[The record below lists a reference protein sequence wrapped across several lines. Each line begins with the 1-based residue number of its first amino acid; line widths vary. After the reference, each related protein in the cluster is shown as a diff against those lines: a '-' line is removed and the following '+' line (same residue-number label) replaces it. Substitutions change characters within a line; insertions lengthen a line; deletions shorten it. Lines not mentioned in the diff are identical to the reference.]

1 MRGIM
6 YWRYIPFFGR
16 QGTMKNM
23 PALTHSP
30 INPYN
35 NGTIDLPPGD
45 YISAR
50 FYRGGM
56 RWSEVEPKLDI
67 NSHGPGFKHYGR
79 IEDIMA
85 FSNMD
90 AALKFYTKAPRRKI
104 EFERIDIFGGRC
116 ILLYFPNTRN
126 AIGPYQVELSET
138 FFMDSCKSF

>member
-1 MRGIM
+1 M
-6 YWRYIPFFGR
+6 
-16 QGTMKNM
+16 
-23 PALTHSP
+23 THSP

-35 NGTIDLPPGD
+35 NGTVDLPPGD

-67 NSHGPGFKHYGR
+67 NSLHPPFNVFGKMEYNP
-79 IEDIMA
+79 DV

-90 AALKFYTKAPRRKI
+90 AALKFYTKMPRRKI
-104 EFERIDIFGGRC
+104 VFERVDIFGGRC

-126 AIGPYQVELSET
+126 AIGPYQVVLSET
-138 FFMDSCKSF
+138 FFVDKCKSF